1 MSWVRR
7 LVGGFLGSVGG
18 SGSRGKVAGAP
29 RGRRVVVEPLED
41 RRLLSVG
48 GPYDFGDIP
57 DNYGTTLAADG
68 ARHEAVGPT
77 LGALRDAE
85 TDGLPT
91 VDATGDDANGS
102 ADEDGVT
109 FGEIRVG
116 QLDASV
122 TVNVQNAPSGAKL
135 DAWIDFNGD
144 GSFGGAGERI
154 AHSVEVTEGDNVI
167 EFDVPSWAILGETY
181 ARFRVSSAGDLG
193 STGVAGDGEVEDY
206 RVTLSTTQIVDFI
219 TTEHAIPFVG
229 VRDAVAA
236 DVNADGHMDIVT
248 TNWNGGVVWYENDGS
263 EEFTAH
269 AMGADVNEPVGP
281 IVAADVNGDG
291 HLDLVSAKH
300 DRLLWYENNGD
311 EQFTEHSVSTWL
323 PNFGP
328 HDCVHV
334 ADINGDGHMDLLSA
348 SKDASIAWYENDGN
362 ESFTEHTFG
371 MNHNSVFAA
380 DVDRDGDLDVLFSS
394 WRFGFGWYENN
405 GSGDF
410 VEHTIDSSDPGAY
423 GLFGTDLDGDDDLDA
438 VATRWDGSEGTVT
451 WYENDGSESFTP
463 HVIMVT
469 SSPASSVFAADVDG
483 DGDTD
488 VLSAGQTTWHE
499 NIGDATFRN
508 HVIDASTLCVH
519 VADIDGDAD
528 LDLLTRSSDG
538 KITWQ
543 ENLGNTLDFGD
554 APDSYGTTLAAD
566 GARHGEVGPTLGA
579 YRDIEDDGQPTEQAN
594 GDDYTGLTDEY
605 GVRVGLVMAGQTEAI
620 AMVNV
625 QNAPSGAKLDAWI
638 DFDGNGVFDP
648 GDRIADSLDVVEGEN
663 VIRFDVPDSAVAGQS
678 YARFRLSSAGDLEPT
693 GAAAD
698 GEVED
703 HLVSIYSAAE
713 PVDLGEL
720 DFYEV
725 PLFYPSTE
733 GKVYE
738 FTTKYAGYLTVLAK
752 QVGAPGYLTVQLL
765 DESGTIVGDTTTN
778 ADDTR
783 IERFGVAASK
793 KYFLQVSGTVL
804 DARLKIVNLV
814 EQVDDAVT
822 VHGTDAGEL
831 FYYQAGDM
839 HGVTVHG
846 LQYDL
851 DPAAVSS
858 IHFACGAGDDYV
870 SMIGSSGA
878 ETAVLQ
884 PYSGSMTTTAT
895 GFTVSAEDVL
905 SISARGGGGNDMVEV
920 IDGEGDD
927 LFTFLP
933 TGLQVRSQTG
943 DSEALTVTVGEFG
956 TIHAYAKNGGTDRA
970 TLQGTDG
977 AERVKVYP
985 EIVKMMNTG
994 NFARTKFFE
1003 KVEVDAKEGKDTTI
1017 VTGSAGSDVVWA
1029 SASMTRVAYDVEL
1042 SDGERPNLNFGEYGV
1057 SVVGSERVVTRARG
1071 GDDWVELHDS
1081 ALNDVLIAKPN
1092 KVEMMNAPRDDV
1104 ARGAE
1109 YRITARGTGMCRPSR
1124 IKAATRMRP
1133 NSTTRPRMV
1142 WMSGRPGM
1150 WMGRRGRA

>member
-1 MSWVRR
+1 
-7 LVGGFLGSVGG
+7 
-18 SGSRGKVAGAP
+18 
-29 RGRRVVVEPLED
+29 
-41 RRLLSVG
+41 
-48 GPYDFGDIP
+48 
-57 DNYGTTLAADG
+57 
-68 ARHEAVGPT
+68 
-77 LGALRDAE
+77 
-85 TDGLPT
+85 
-91 VDATGDDANGS
+91 
-102 ADEDGVT
+102 
-109 FGEIRVG
+109 
-116 QLDASV
+116 
-122 TVNVQNAPSGAKL
+122 
-135 DAWIDFNGD
+135 
-144 GSFGGAGERI
+144 
-154 AHSVEVTEGDNVI
+154 
-167 EFDVPSWAILGETY
+167 
-181 ARFRVSSAGDLG
+181 
-193 STGVAGDGEVEDY
+193 
-206 RVTLSTTQIVDFI
+206 
-219 TTEHAIPFVG
+219 
-229 VRDAVAA
+229 
-236 DVNADGHMDIVT
+236 
-248 TNWNGGVVWYENDGS
+248 
-263 EEFTAH
+263 
-269 AMGADVNEPVGP
+269 
-281 IVAADVNGDG
+281 
-291 HLDLVSAKH
+291 
-300 DRLLWYENNGD
+300 
-311 EQFTEHSVSTWL
+311 
-323 PNFGP
+323 
-328 HDCVHV
+328 
-334 ADINGDGHMDLLSA
+334 
-348 SKDASIAWYENDGN
+348 
-362 ESFTEHTFG
+362 
-371 MNHNSVFAA
+371 
-380 DVDRDGDLDVLFSS
+380 
-394 WRFGFGWYENN
+394 
-405 GSGDF
+405 
-410 VEHTIDSSDPGAY
+410 
-423 GLFGTDLDGDDDLDA
+423 
-438 VATRWDGSEGTVT
+438 
-451 WYENDGSESFTP
+451 
-463 HVIMVT
+463 VT

-605 GVRVGLVMAGQTEAI
+605 GVRVGLVMAGQTGAI
-620 AMVNV
+620 ATVDV

-648 GDRIADSLDVVEGEN
+648 GDQIADSLDVVEGEN

-765 DESGTIVGDTTTN
+765 DESGAIVGDTTTN

-783 IERFGVAASK
+783 IERFGVAASE

-870 SMIGSSGA
+870 SMIGSVGA

-1109 YRITARGTGMCRPSR
+1109 YRITARGYRNVSAIADQGGDKDAAKLYDSAEDGVDVWAAGYVDGETWSSMTSPSR
-1124 IKAATRMRP
+1124 LLYEVLAFELVGGYGFNGGLGEDHGINRREHADDVDFVFTYGYWEGYVEEP
-1133 NSTTRPRMV
+1133 DPVPTPTP
-1142 WMSGRPGM
+1142 GRSY
-1150 WMGRRGRA
+1150 GRGEHGGR